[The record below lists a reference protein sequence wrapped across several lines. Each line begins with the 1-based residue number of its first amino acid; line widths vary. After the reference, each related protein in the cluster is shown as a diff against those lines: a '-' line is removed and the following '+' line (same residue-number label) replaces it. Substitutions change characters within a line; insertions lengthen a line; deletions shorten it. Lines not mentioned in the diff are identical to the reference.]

1 MPELPDIT
9 VYVERIADKVVGT
22 KLEAIRLASPFVL
35 RTFDPK
41 VAEVTGKSVREI
53 RRLGKRIVFVLEDD
67 LFVVVHLMV
76 AGRFEWTDQKG
87 AKIPGKIG
95 LLALDFE
102 RGSLLLR
109 EASSKKRASIH
120 LVRGE
125 AKLRE
130 DHDRGG
136 VEPLAADRAAFVE
149 VLRRENHT
157 LKRTLTDPRL
167 FSGIGNAYSDEILHA
182 AKLSPVRMSTKL
194 DDAEIDRLRAATFAI
209 LERFTEALRK
219 ESLVKGFPEKVTAFR
234 EDMAVHGKYGK
245 ACPVCG
251 DPVQRIKYADNECN
265 YCATCQTGGKLL
277 ADRSLSRLMKEDW
290 PRSLEELE
298 EKKAVLR
305 GGRGAREGP
314 RKCPRLTHSAA
325 PRERFRAAGE
335 PGTRGRTCPTRTSSS
350 RSRGCRRNHPPGS
363 PRRRASRR
371 PRSPLD
377 APAART
383 RGSDSRG
390 RAPTDRRP
398 RRAADT
404 HASTTSP

>member
-41 VAEVTGKSVREI
+41 VAEVTGRSVREI

-245 ACPVCG
+245 PCPVCG
-251 DPVQRIKYADNECN
+251 DPVQRIAYADNETN

-298 EKKAVLR
+298 EKKAVLK
-305 GGRGAREGP
+305 GR
-314 RKCPRLTHSAA
+314 
-325 PRERFRAAGE
+325 
-335 PGTRGRTCPTRTSSS
+335 
-350 RSRGCRRNHPPGS
+350 
-363 PRRRASRR
+363 
-371 PRSPLD
+371 
-377 APAART
+377 
-383 RGSDSRG
+383 
-390 RAPTDRRP
+390 
-398 RRAADT
+398 
-404 HASTTSP
+404 